1 MAAKKAAASDGGNA
15 SDFIRAQPVGA
26 TAPEVVE
33 AGKAAGFDFSTSLV
47 YAVRG
52 RMKKGGSAAPAPTSR
67 REGAPSR
74 RGGGGGGGGASST
87 GRLES
92 QIEELVRAFVQEMST
107 LVRRAALDS
116 VREALGDRGR

>member
-1 MAAKKAAASDGGNA
+1 VAAKKAAASDGGNA

-52 RMKKGGSAAPAPTSR
+52 RMKKGSSPPAPVSKRGEST
-67 REGAPSR
+67 PMSR
-74 RGGGGGGGGASST
+74 RGGGGGGT

-92 QIEELVRAFVQEMST
+92 QIEELVRAFVQEMSA

>member
-1 MAAKKAAASDGGNA
+1 VAAKKAAASDGGNA

-52 RMKKGGSAAPAPTSR
+52 RMKKGGSPAPAPASKR
-67 REGAPSR
+67 GEGGPVSR
-74 RGGGGGGGGASST
+74 RGGGGGTA
-87 GRLES
+87 RLES
-92 QIEELVRAFVQEMST
+92 QIEELVRTFVQEMSA
-107 LVRRAALDS
+107 LIRRAALDS
-116 VREALGDRGR
+116 VREALGDRSR

>member
-1 MAAKKAAASDGGNA
+1 VAAKKAAASDGGNA

-52 RMKKGGSAAPAPTSR
+52 RMKKGGPAAPAPTSR
-67 REGAPSR
+67 REGTPSR
-74 RGGGGGGGGASST
+74 RGAAASST
-87 GRLES
+87 GRLDT